1 MNSTTKLF
9 LTALTLAA
17 LSVGAWAQSTAAPQP
32 APAVTAADVQAL
44 KDALAAQQKQIERLT
59 QQLERQETLQ
69 QAQTAGGSG
78 AAAQVQPVSLQQP
91 VELKD
96 AVLRQQDTTSPGL
109 SVQETQAGPDQ
120 NPMHGPISIHF
131 KGITITPGGFAEAAF
146 VRRSRALAADLT
158 TPFNS
163 LTLPGA
169 SQNSLSE

>member
-78 AAAQVQPVSLQQP
+78 AAAQVQPVSLLP
-91 VELKD
+91 L
-96 AVLRQQDTTSPGL
+96 LR
-109 SVQETQAGPDQ
+109 
-120 NPMHGPISIHF
+120 
-131 KGITITPGGFAEAAF
+131 
-146 VRRSRALAADLT
+146 
-158 TPFNS
+158 
-163 LTLPGA
+163 
-169 SQNSLSE
+169 